1 MSFRFYTNAVSR
13 ASRAF
18 AAGTFI
24 TGLLLIGF
32 GTIILAL
39 PKIFAYLFAAVF
51 FFAGI
56 GCAITAV
63 KILLVLRK
71 FNKTT
76 SDDSQDHRA
85 NVRLHTDDH
94 HDQ

>member
-1 MSFRFYTNAVSR
+1 MSFRFYTDAVSR

-24 TGLLLIGF
+24 TGLLLMGF

-39 PKIFAYLFAAVF
+39 PEIFAFLAAAVF
-51 FFAGI
+51 FIAGL
-56 GCAITAV
+56 GCTITAV
-63 KILLVLRK
+63 KIFLAMRK
-71 FNKTT
+71 MKNTD
-76 SDDSQDHRA
+76 SDDSQNYRV
-85 NVRLHTDDH
+85 NVRIHTDDH

>member
-1 MSFRFYTNAVSR
+1 MSFRFYTDAVSR

-24 TGLLLIGF
+24 TGLLLMGF

-39 PKIFAYLFAAVF
+39 PEIFAFLAAAVF
-51 FFAGI
+51 FIAGL

-63 KILLVLRK
+63 KIFFAQRK
-71 FNKTT
+71 FDGMTY
-76 SDDSQDHRA
+76 DDSAGYRK
-85 NVRLHTDDH
+85 NVQIHSEEDNDI
-94 HDQ
+94 